1 MNNINPSKEQLNF
14 INAVKEG
21 NNVQGDAVA
30 GSGKT
35 TTVLFMA
42 HEINN
47 KKILQITYNSDL
59 KTEVREKKKKLQE
72 IMNLDNLEIQNYHSF
87 GTTYYTDEAKTDI
100 GLEKIIKKNMKPQRE
115 LPIIDILVIDE
126 IQDMNELYYRFLLK
140 IIKDSNNFENIQIV
154 TLGDKYQ
161 GLYEFKGSDTRYL
174 TLSPNIFG
182 FSLRPFKIIELNTS
196 YRITREIARFINDGM
211 LGYNRLNAV
220 KNGQPVLYIKYDP
233 YQGYKMI
240 GHKLI
245 NLINVEKV
253 LKPDEVFVTSP
264 SVKSDRYRYVKLL
277 ENMLVSNGIPCF
289 VPTSESSK
297 VNTETIKNKVVFSSF
312 HQTKGRERKVCIVF
326 GFDDD
331 YFKIFRDYDPEFC
344 PSTFYVATTRATET
358 LILVEGAKQ
367 LPFLNYT
374 HKTMMSSDHVEF
386 LGNPLGLQI
395 ESNNDNRPSTPEY
408 NTTPTDLISFL
419 DEKVLYSIVELIE
432 QEELYELNEKSDFGI
447 EVNIPSSIKEQ
458 RYYEYNLTEEVSDLN
473 GLVIPA
479 IFEERTSRKK
489 TSAIREKVKL
499 RISKLSD
506 KHIYNKL
513 LVDIDFS
520 SDKLSISDYL
530 KVGNIF
536 NSITE
541 SLDFKIR
548 QIEKTK
554 YDWLKEE
561 NVEMIIRNIHLHISQ
576 ESAESMIY
584 EDVIITT
591 DDKNFEY
598 KLIDQ
603 FTKSINIRKKIR
615 FNARVDALNEEDI
628 WEFKCTDILE
638 PEHFIQLIIYAWL
651 WNMTCVEE
659 RGTRTFKIINI
670 RTGEMYRLNYKKTII
685 NKIMELLF
693 TSKYQVRKYKT
704 DEEFIN
710 HHQELYRSLFLDI

>member
-1 MNNINPSKEQLNF
+1 M
-14 INAVKEG
+14 
-21 NNVQGDAVA
+21 
-30 GSGKT
+30 
-35 TTVLFMA
+35 
-42 HEINN
+42 
-47 KKILQITYNSDL
+47 
-59 KTEVREKKKKLQE
+59 
-72 IMNLDNLEIQNYHSF
+72 
-87 GTTYYTDEAKTDI
+87 
-100 GLEKIIKKNMKPQRE
+100 
-115 LPIIDILVIDE
+115 
-126 IQDMNELYYRFLLK
+126 
-140 IIKDSNNFENIQIV
+140 
-154 TLGDKYQ
+154 
-161 GLYEFKGSDTRYL
+161 
-174 TLSPNIFG
+174 
-182 FSLRPFKIIELNTS
+182 
-196 YRITREIARFINDGM
+196 
-211 LGYNRLNAV
+211 
-220 KNGQPVLYIKYDP
+220 
-233 YQGYKMI
+233 
-240 GHKLI
+240 I
-245 NLINVEKV
+245 NL
-253 LKPDEVFVTSP
+253 
-264 SVKSDRYRYVKLL
+264 
-277 ENMLVSNGIPCF
+277 
-289 VPTSESSK
+289 
-297 VNTETIKNKVVFSSF
+297 
-312 HQTKGRERKVCIVF
+312 
-326 GFDDD
+326 
-331 YFKIFRDYDPEFC
+331 
-344 PSTFYVATTRATET
+344 
-358 LILVEGAKQ
+358 
-367 LPFLNYT
+367 
-374 HKTMMSSDHVEF
+374 DHVEF

-432 QEELYELNEKSDFGI
+432 KEELYELSEKSDSGI

-591 DDKNFEY
+591 DDKKFEY

-615 FNARVDALNEEDI
+615 FNARVDALNNEDI

-659 RGTRTFKIINI
+659 RGNRTFKIMNI
-670 RTGEMYRLNYKKTII
+670 RTGEMYKLNYKKSII

-704 DEEFIN
+704 DEEFII
-710 HHQELYRSLFLDI
+710 HHQELYRTVLNI